1 MNKHLVAACT
11 ALALAGFGLP
21 AYAAPSVALSSSITA
36 HAPAA
41 SPEPLTQMRHEI
53 AVLQN
58 EVKALQGNGE
68 ASDLT
73 TPHDAAYNWY
83 YGSRAYLG
91 AA

>member
-1 MNKHLVAACT
+1 MNKHIVAACT

-36 HAPAA
+36 HAVA

-58 EVKALQGNGE
+58 EVKALQGSGE

-73 TPHDAAYNWY
+73 TPRDAAYNWY